1 MAATKKKIK
10 YKTPLMHSHLPLNK
24 LDHLL
29 ETILEEVS
37 ESEKRGI
44 EAATENKKGGKI
56 KKKKKKKSKTKNI
69 MVGYKAGGKV

>member
-29 ETILEEVS
+29 ETILEEES
-37 ESEKRGI
+37 ESEKIRNKYKTL
-44 EAATENKKGGKI
+44 TE
-56 KKKKKKKSKTKNI
+56 
-69 MVGYKAGGKV
+69 